1 MRRGKARIKDEGIP
15 WSSYR
20 DALAH
25 SNPALTKLPDDFG
38 MRLFRVES
46 DIIVQAML
54 QLLEVGIG
62 CLSVHDCLVV
72 PQIR

>member
-1 MRRGKARIKDEGIP
+1 MISASTCAPADIAHKV
-15 WSSYR
+15 

-25 SNPALTKLPDDFG
+25 TYPALTKLPDDFG

-54 QLLEVGIG
+54 QLLEVK
-62 CLSVHDCLVV
+62 
-72 PQIR
+72 